1 MGMKATITDDM
12 KMDIEMDIKMDIK
25 MNIKAEAA
33 TDVAA
38 TSVAGL
44 ERLNRICKHPVFLSS
59 LGQIRKLEENRSFC
73 RHELVHLL
81 DVARIAYIENLEKQL
96 HISKEMI
103 YAAAMLH
110 DIGRHLQYTHNIPHD
125 EGSAM
130 IAEEI
135 LKDCGFSEAE
145 QKELCAAIRMHR
157 TKETGGQDDLAG
169 LLYRADKQSRMCMFC
184 DAEPECDW
192 SMEKKN
198 MELTV

>member
-1 MGMKATITDDM
+1 
-12 KMDIEMDIKMDIK
+12 MDIKT
-25 MNIKAEAA
+25 EPA
-33 TDVAA
+33 TVVAA
-38 TSVAGL
+38 KSVAGP
-44 ERLNRICKHPVFLSS
+44 ERVNRICEHPVFLSS
-59 LGQIRKLEENRSFC
+59 LGQIRELEENRIFC
-73 RHELVHLL
+73 RHDLAHLL
-81 DVARIAYIENLEKQL
+81 DVARIAYIENLEKEL

-103 YAAAMLH
+103 YAAALLH
-110 DIGRHLQYTHNIPHD
+110 DIGRHLQYTQNIPHD

-130 IAEEI
+130 VAEEI

-145 QKELCAAIRMHR
+145 QRELCSAIRMHR
-157 TKETGGQDDLAG
+157 TRETGGLNDLAG